1 MKSLFFSSILF
12 LAAALMN
19 GCCGNCDEMDNRM
32 LSIQVIDDAT
42 GENISGTFDP
52 STFSIVQP
60 FEIGFPL
67 VPQLT
72 FNDND
77 ISAEFPVACGSR
89 KIGASLDI
97 YVNGEK
103 VEVINITLKHL
114 SKKCCSCDN
123 TAVGISELTALHG
136 SEIQLVTNENFL
148 KIHIN

>member
-1 MKSLFFSSILF
+1 MKSFFFSTLLILT
-12 LAAALMN
+12 AALLN
-19 GCCGNCDEMDNRM
+19 GCCGSCDEMDNRT

-42 GENISGTFDP
+42 GQNISDSLNFQ
-52 STFSIVQP
+52 TFSMVQP
-60 FEIGFPL
+60 SQIGFPL
-67 VPQLT
+67 VPQLS
-72 FNDND
+72 FGEGQ
-77 ISAEFPVACGSR
+77 IVAEFPKACGSR
-89 KIGASLDI
+89 KIGASMDI

-136 SEIQLVTNENFL
+136 SEIQLVPNANVL